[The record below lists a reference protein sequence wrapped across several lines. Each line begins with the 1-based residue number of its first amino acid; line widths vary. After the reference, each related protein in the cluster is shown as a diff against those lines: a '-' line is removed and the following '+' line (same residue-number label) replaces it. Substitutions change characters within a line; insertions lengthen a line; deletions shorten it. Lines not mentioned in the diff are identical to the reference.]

1 MTAQR
6 ARRARSIAIGIG
18 AGVLVVVAALALG
31 AYLAPRVLPNLFTEV
46 SDEPHRQTIID
57 AGTSATVVV
66 PAGWASQRAWG
77 SESELVVRSPDGGLS
92 VTFTISVDAAQPTV
106 ASDDVAGR
114 GGAVV
119 ERLASGLDV
128 AHAQT
133 DDALVL
139 AVGRGAA
146 GPSMRMVATGSREDL
161 APYRPVIADLLESVR
176 VGS

>member
-6 ARRARSIAIGIG
+6 ARRARSVAVGIG
-18 AGVLVVVAALALG
+18 AGLLVVAAALSLG

-46 SDEPHRQTIID
+46 FDEAHPQTVID
-57 AGTSATVVV
+57 AGARATVVV

-77 SESELVVRSPDGGLS
+77 SESELVLRSPDGGLA
-92 VTFTISVDAAQPTV
+92 VTFTISPDAAQPTV
-106 ASDDVAGR
+106 ASDDAS
-114 GGAVV
+114 GGDDAVV
-119 ERLASGLDV
+119 ERLASGLDA

-146 GPSMRMVATGSREDL
+146 EPSMRIVATGTREEL
-161 APYRPVIADLLESVR
+161 APYRPVIADLIESVR